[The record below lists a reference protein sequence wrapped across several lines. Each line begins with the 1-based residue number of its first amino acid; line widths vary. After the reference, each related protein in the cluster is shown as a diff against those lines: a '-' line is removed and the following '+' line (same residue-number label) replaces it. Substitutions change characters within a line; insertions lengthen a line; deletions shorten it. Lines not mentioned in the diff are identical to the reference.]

1 MERDDQQFKV
11 ARRVVSTL
19 TDHGGAA
26 SQSRLGALQE
36 VVHRPRAQVG
46 LHQAGVDIYPPWY
59 HHATIS
65 LDHLDTTWHNQI
77 LPHLPAKDKICA
89 EIKEVFKRCL
99 QQRKKAK

>member
-1 MERDDQQFKV
+1 M
-11 ARRVVSTL
+11 VSTL

-26 SQSRLGALQE
+26 CQSRLGALQE

-65 LDHLDTTWHNQI
+65 LDHLDTTRHNQI
-77 LPHLPAKDKICA
+77 LPHLPAKDKIYA
-89 EIKEVFKRCL
+89 EIKEVFIRCL
-99 QQRKKAK
+99 RQMSTYKMAWKEWKKAK